1 MKDQQEA
8 EKKKVVS
15 TEIQTA
21 IAVCFYSI
29 YIYIVERFVVI
40 MSVAILPKI
49 CSLNCLGTNSQNKRK
64 KDFGYE

>member
-1 MKDQQEA
+1 M
-8 EKKKVVS
+8 
-15 TEIQTA
+15 
-21 IAVCFYSI
+21 FLLNI